1 MSTAGNL
8 AKIKAYCS
16 EIETLMILEQLSD
29 HIQFPTDLIR
39 QHVDPFLDRQMNYL
53 DEMAIYLNQKR
64 LELDGPSMVKFYEL
78 HKMNDEEIHRYKSI
92 LDGLVDWQFPCLD
105 LFPGRGD
112 TLPGVLGAEPLFTA
126 DWHDEVLNNVA
137 QQFNYTF
144 AEKRLMQYKISKYD
158 MTPLPQ
164 KTFGLVYSLHWTM
177 FENADNIEEIAKS
190 VHSLLMP
197 GGLFLF
203 NYNPLDKWWGI
214 EQYGDIKGYYG
225 AYTNELKTR
234 IRNVGFKILRLNR
247 EPGQLSFMLCRKQGE
262 LNHVKLSS
270 TLAKII
276 EKDVELL

>member
-1 MSTAGNL
+1 MSTTGNL

-16 EIETLMILEQLSD
+16 EIEKLMILEQLSD
-29 HIQFPTDLIR
+29 HIQFPTDMIR
-39 QHVDPFLDRQMNYL
+39 QHVDPFLNRQMIYL

-126 DWHDEVLNNVA
+126 DWHNEVLNNVA
-137 QQFNYTF
+137 QQFNSTF

>member
-1 MSTAGNL
+1 MSIAGNL

-16 EIETLMILEQLSD
+16 EIETLMIQEQLSD
-29 HIQFPTDLIR
+29 HIQFPTDMIR
-39 QHVDPFLDRQMNYL
+39 QHVDPFLNRQMNHL

-64 LELDGPSMVKFYEL
+64 LELDGLSMVKFYEL

-126 DWHDEVLNNVA
+126 DWHNEVLNNVA
-137 QQFNYTF
+137 QQFNSIF

-177 FENADNIEEIAKS
+177 FENADSIEEIAKS
-190 VHSLLMP
+190 VHSLLLP

-214 EQYGDIKGYYG
+214 DQYGDIKGYYG
-225 AYTNELKTR
+225 AYTNDLKTR
-234 IRNVGFKILRLNR
+234 IRNIGFKIVRLNR
-247 EPGQLSFMLCRKQGE
+247 EPGQLSFMLCKKEGE
-262 LNHVKLSS
+262 LNHIKLSS

-276 EKDVELL
+276 EKDIELL

>member
-39 QHVDPFLDRQMNYL
+39 QHVDPFLDKQMNYL

-137 QQFNYTF
+137 QQFNSTF

-234 IRNVGFKILRLNR
+234 IRNIGFKIVRLNR

>member
-1 MSTAGNL
+1 MSTTGNL

-16 EIETLMILEQLSD
+16 EIEKLMILEQLSD
-29 HIQFPTDLIR
+29 HIQFPTDMIR

-137 QQFNYTF
+137 QQFNSTF

-197 GGLFLF
+197 GGLF
-203 NYNPLDKWWGI
+203 
-214 EQYGDIKGYYG
+214 
-225 AYTNELKTR
+225 
-234 IRNVGFKILRLNR
+234 
-247 EPGQLSFMLCRKQGE
+247 
-262 LNHVKLSS
+262 
-270 TLAKII
+270 
-276 EKDVELL
+276 

>member
-29 HIQFPTDLIR
+29 HIQFPTDQIR
-39 QHVDPFLDRQMNYL
+39 QHVDPFLDKQMNYL

-137 QQFNYTF
+137 QQFNSTF

>member
-29 HIQFPTDLIR
+29 HIQFPTDQIR
-39 QHVDPFLDRQMNYL
+39 QHVDPFLDKQMNYL
-53 DEMAIYLNQKR
+53 NEMAIYLNQKR

-137 QQFNYTF
+137 QQFNSTF

>member
-16 EIETLMILEQLSD
+16 EIETLMIHEKLSED
-29 HIQFPTDLIR
+29 IQFPIDAIK
-39 QHVDPFLDRQMNYL
+39 QHVDPFLNRQMKYL
-53 DEMAIYLNQKR
+53 DETAVFLNQKR

-78 HKMNDEEIHRYKSI
+78 HKMNDEAVHRYKSI
-92 LDGLVDWQFPCLD
+92 LDKLVDWQFPCLN
-105 LFPGRGD
+105 LFPGTGN
-112 TLPGVLGAEPLFTA
+112 TLPGVIGAEPLFTA

-137 QQFNYTF
+137 QQFNSTF
-144 AEKRLMQYKISKYD
+144 SEKRLMQYKISKYD
-158 MTPLPQ
+158 LTPLPQ

-190 VHSLLMP
+190 VHSLLLP

-203 NYNPLDKWWGI
+203 NFNPLDKWWGI

-247 EPGQLSFMLCRKQGE
+247 EPGQLSFVLCRKEGE
-262 LNHVKLSS
+262 LNHIKLSS

-276 EKDVELL
+276 EKNVDLL

>member
-16 EIETLMILEQLSD
+16 EIESLMVQEQLSD
-29 HIQFPTDLIR
+29 HIQFPTDVIR
-39 QHVDPFLDRQMNYL
+39 QHVDPFLNKQMVHL

-64 LELDGPSMVKFYEL
+64 LELDGESMVKFFDY
-78 HKMNDEEIHRYKSI
+78 HRMNDEELIRYKAM
-92 LDGLVDWQFPCLD
+92 LDSLVDWQYPCLD

-126 DWHDEVLNNVA
+126 DWHDEVLLNVA
-137 QQFNYTF
+137 NQFNAFF

-158 MTPLPQ
+158 LTPLPQ
-164 KTFGLVYSLHWTM
+164 KTFGLVYSLHWTL
-177 FENADNIEEIAKS
+177 FENADNIEEIAKN
-190 VHSLLMP
+190 VHSLLLP

-214 EQYGDIKGYYG
+214 DQYGDIKGYYG
-225 AYTNELKTR
+225 AYTDDLKQR
-234 IRNVGFKILRLNR
+234 IRNIGFRILRLNR
-247 EPGQLSFMLCRKQGE
+247 EPGQLTYMLCKKEGQ
-262 LNHVKLSS
+262 LNRVKLSS

-276 EKDVELL
+276 EKDVDLL

>member
-137 QQFNYTF
+137 QQFNSTF

-234 IRNVGFKILRLNR
+234 IRNIGFKIVRLNR